1 VLTARRALAEFI
13 GTFIVVFIAAGAV
26 VADVFLTHTR
36 LTDSFGP
43 LGISAAYAFGVAVGM
58 QAVLPLSGAHLNP
71 VISISAYVS
80 RRLSAAEA
88 AGYVVAQVAGAI
100 AAAYVV
106 RAVTPKTAF
115 QFVSGGVPGLAS
127 GVSVLQ
133 GATVEAV
140 LTFFLAF
147 TFWAVLVDKRGPR
160 LAGPLAVG
168 LVIFAGGLAGAAF
181 SGGAM
186 NPVRWLG
193 PAVAGTHFANW
204 LVWAAGPLL
213 GALLGSL
220 AYETL
225 FLTEQQPELV
235 VAEEEEEEAEE
246 EEDGEEEPA
255 GPWTPAPPPPPVLP
269 QPAAEV
275 EAPEEVPSEE
285 PAEDV
290 EAPAEPPA
298 AEVEPP
304 AEPAA
309 PEAPAGEQPLE
320 AGAGSGQDTEVTE

>member
-1 VLTARRALAEFI
+1 MLTARRALAEFI

-43 LGISAAYAFGVAVGM
+43 LGIAAAYALGVAVAM
-58 QAVLPLSGAHLNP
+58 QAVLPLSGAQLNP

-80 RRLSAAEA
+80 RRLSLAEA
-88 AGYVVAQVAGAI
+88 ASYVVAQVAGAI
-100 AAAYVV
+100 AAAELV
-106 RAVTPKTAF
+106 RAVTPKAAF

-147 TFWAVLVDKRGPR
+147 TFWAVLVDRRGPR
-160 LAGPLAVG
+160 LAGPVAVG

-193 PAVAGTHFANW
+193 PAIAGTHFANW
-204 LVWAAGPLL
+204 LVWTVGPLL

-220 AYETL
+220 AYETI
-225 FLTEQQPELV
+225 FLTDQQPGLL
-235 VAEEEEEEAEE
+235 VAEEEEEEEE
-246 EEDGEEEPA
+246 EGEEEAEPA
-255 GPWTPAPPPPPVLP
+255 ALAGTPAPPEPEG
-269 QPAAEV
+269 AEATA
-275 EAPEEVPSEE
+275 APEPEAAEE
-285 PAEDV
+285 PA
-290 EAPAEPPA
+290 PPEP
-298 AEVEPP
+298 VGD
-304 AEPAA
+304 EPAA
-309 PEAPAGEQPLE
+309 AAAPATDEAGVSESSSDEQPLE
-320 AGAGSGQDTEVTE
+320 AGGASDQDTEVTE